1 VSSLFGII
9 DIGLSALVAH
19 RGAMDTEGHNLANVD
34 TPGYHRQDALL
45 TTNPGLPAVG
55 SSMSLCGGQFG
66 SGVQVTTVRRAQ
78 EAFLG
83 LQTRMLKATTGR
95 WSSAASPLRE
105 AESILSP
112 GPGEDLSARLDEFW
126 NAWEN
131 VANSPED
138 VSLRADLSESAST
151 LADTFRSDTQQ
162 LESTRLT
169 VDSGIKSRVD
179 EVNTLASQ
187 VGELD
192 RQISVAQAEGRSPND
207 ILDTRDQSLERLS
220 ELCGAMPFSSEG
232 GQLIIYLD
240 GRVLVQGESSYPISM
255 TTGAGGVE
263 IRSSYDN
270 STIQV
275 ANGEIG
281 GLLYAR
287 DTGIPAYLDQ
297 LNTLAGTLVTEVNAR
312 HRAGFG
318 LDGVDQ
324 RDFFVAGG
332 TAGDIALDPAIQADP
347 RAIATAQTAD
357 APGDGSVALDIAN
370 LRTTA
375 VLGGQSL
382 GQVAQAMLGGVG
394 NDIARA
400 DTEVQAAGA
409 AMDQIQQQEQSV
421 SGVSIDEE
429 LTYLSEMQRA
439 YEAGARIISV
449 ANDLL
454 GVVIEQMGVS

>member
-9 DIGLSALVAH
+9 DLGLSALVAH

-55 SSMSLCGGQFG
+55 SSMSLRGGQYG
-66 SGVQVTTVRRAQ
+66 SGVRVATVRRAQ
-78 EAFLG
+78 ESFLG
-83 LQTRMLKATTGR
+83 LQTRMLKAITGR

-126 NAWEN
+126 DAWES
-131 VANSPED
+131 VANKPENI
-138 VSLRADLSESAST
+138 SLRANLRESAST
-151 LADTFRSDTQQ
+151 LADILRSDTQR

-169 VDSGIKSRVD
+169 IDAGVRSRVD
-179 EVNTLASQ
+179 EVNTLARQ
-187 VGELD
+187 VAELS
-192 RQISVAQAEGRSPND
+192 RQISVAQIEGRSPND
-207 ILDTRDQSLERLS
+207 ILDTRDRSLERLS
-220 ELCGAMPFSSEG
+220 ELCGAMPFNSEG

-240 GRVLVQGESSYPISM
+240 GRVLVQGESYYPISM

-263 IRSSYDN
+263 IRSGYDS

-275 ANGEIG
+275 GNGEIG

-287 DTGIPAYLDQ
+287 DTSIPAYLEQ

-332 TAGDIALDPAIQADP
+332 TAGDITLDLAIRADV
-347 RAIATAQTAD
+347 RAIATAQAAS

-382 GQVAQAMLGGVG
+382 GQVAQGMLGGVG
-394 NDIARA
+394 KDISRA
-400 DTEVQAAGA
+400 DVEVTAAGA
-409 AMDQIQQQEQSV
+409 AMDQIRQQEQSV

-429 LTYLSEMQRA
+429 LTYLTETQRA
-439 YEAGARIISV
+439 YQAAARVISV

-454 GVVIEQMGVS
+454 GVVIEQMGV